1 MTQLQMGPNSWGSQ
15 NAGNWGNHW
24 HTFPSPLKGSGLFQ
38 LGKLSWHIAERKI
51 AVLQEVEFA
60 VCFQPWNPLRIIC
73 DDNVLGR
80 DSRETTMV
88 ARSAAQNC
96 PNRLIL
102 PVCTSMSG
110 MCRRYYNIFYRI
122 YIYVICIHICVCV
135 AFPPPA
141 LQGSSAP
148 WPWFT
153 DVWCWNC
160 EINWFRGYVA
170 RDQLRTGHLL
180 AYNIPKK
187 NNIDTSI

>member
-51 AVLQEVEFA
+51 AVLQEIEFA
-60 VCFQPWNPLRIIC
+60 LCFQPWNPLRIIC

-135 AFPPPA
+135 CCISTASFTRLFCPLTLIHWCLMLKLWDQLIPG
-141 LQGSSAP
+141 LCCQGSTAH
-148 WPWFT
+148 WP
-153 DVWCWNC
+153 
-160 EINWFRGYVA
+160 
-170 RDQLRTGHLL
+170 LTGL
-180 AYNIPKK
+180 
-187 NNIDTSI
+187 